1 MKKLIAGL
9 LIVAAFAAYA
19 QPKPNIITV
28 NSVRPK
34 KGQKMAFE
42 AAYKVHI
49 AKFHATGDKTNVY
62 EVMSGPSAGYYHLI
76 GPAETYADFDKDRS
90 DASAHSLDLDKTFF
104 PYLDETR
111 NGVYQMID
119 SCGIR
124 PNTVT
129 DAYVVAVRHL
139 NEDLN
144 VQDYRREL
152 ARAAKIRTAQ
162 KSPFWEAFSSNYYEQ
177 LWDGSDQVTVTT
189 RNLKDGFK
197 SLAPNYYPAD
207 PAGGPSFRDEYV
219 KLYGHAAWDD
229 RVKLLE
235 TAVTS
240 TSQYIMR
247 LRRDM
252 SSK

>member
-9 LIVAAFAAYA
+9 LIVVAFAAYA

-49 AKFHATGDKTNVY
+49 AKFHTTGDKTNVY
-62 EVMSGPSAGYYHLI
+62 EVMSGPSAGFYHLI

-104 PYLDETR
+104 PYLDETM
-111 NGVYQMID
+111 NGVYQLID

-124 PNTVT
+124 SNTVT
-129 DAYVVAVRHL
+129 DAYVVTVRHL
-139 NEDLN
+139 KQGLN
-144 VQDYRREL
+144 AQDYRREL
-152 ARAAKIRTAQ
+152 ARASKIRTAQ
-162 KSPFWEAFSSNYYEQ
+162 KGAFWEALSTSYYEQ
-177 LWDGSDQVTVTT
+177 MWDGSDQVTVTT

-197 SLAPNYYPAD
+197 SLAPNYYAAD
-207 PAGGPSFRDEYV
+207 PAGTPSFREDYV
-219 KLYGHAAWDD
+219 KLYGHTAWDD
-229 RVKLLE
+229 RVKILDG
-235 TAVTS
+235 AVAS